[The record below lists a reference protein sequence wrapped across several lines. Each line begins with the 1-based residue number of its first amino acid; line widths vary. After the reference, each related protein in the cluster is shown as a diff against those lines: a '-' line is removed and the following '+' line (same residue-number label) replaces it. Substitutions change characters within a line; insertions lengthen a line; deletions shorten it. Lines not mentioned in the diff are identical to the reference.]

1 MSDSNE
7 HLGPLQADMKSL
19 RDEVASLA
27 QAIGARNREAIEA
40 LGNRI
45 SSQLGQLDL
54 LSGDGAKKA
63 LDTGQAALDQLC
75 EHVRKNPA
83 SSLLAAFGA
92 GAILASLLR
101 K

>member
-1 MSDSNE
+1 MADSNTGSIQDE
-7 HLGPLQADMKSL
+7 VKSL
-19 RDEVASLA
+19 RDEVASMA
-27 QAIGARNREAIEA
+27 HTIGARNREAIEA
-40 LGNRI
+40 LGSKI

-83 SSLLAAFGA
+83 SSLMAAFGA
-92 GAILASLLR
+92 GVILASLLR

>member
-1 MSDSNE
+1 MADSSE
-7 HLGPLQADMKSL
+7 HLGAIRDDMKNL
-19 RDEVASLA
+19 RDEVAGLA
-27 QAIGARNREAIEA
+27 QSIGAKNREAIES
-40 LGNRI
+40 LGSMI
-45 SSQLGQLDL
+45 SGQLGQLDL

-92 GAILASLLR
+92 GAILAALLR